1 MRRPTDGLA
10 LARTAAFPNP
20 PRLLPQIIRAA
31 PELAVLALLDDAART
46 ALVALLA
53 QHPTLADLGGPREP
67 PTLRRA
73 RRLAAATSA
82 LRDALDRYREGVM
95 GDLAD
100 VPDSPD
106 DDLPF

>member
-1 MRRPTDGLA
+1 MVPE
-10 LARTAAFPNP
+10 
-20 PRLLPQIIRAA
+20 IIRAA
-31 PELAVLALLDDAART
+31 PELAVIALLDDAART

-53 QHPTLADLGGPREP
+53 QHPTLDDLGGPREP

-73 RRLAAATSA
+73 RTLAATASA
-82 LRDALDRYREGVM
+82 MRDALDRYREGVM

-106 DDLPF
+106 DELPF